1 MMDSLC
7 GDRPPRPRLEPEGE
21 SGQPKRPVK
30 DLYSRGPLPIQL
42 GHPRI
47 GTKADAPS
55 MSSVLHLRSEDA
67 GPPRE
72 VATCTGRVTMKLE
85 QDHSG
90 AGAPPFAHDES

>member
-21 SGQPKRPVK
+21 SGEPKRPVK
-30 DLYSRGPLPIQL
+30 ELYSRGPLPIQL

-55 MSSVLHLRSEDA
+55 MSSVLHLR
-67 GPPRE
+67 
-72 VATCTGRVTMKLE
+72 
-85 QDHSG
+85 Q
-90 AGAPPFAHDES
+90 